1 MFEFFYKRTHLLFAT
16 IAGLFIFGILG
27 LIFMPKNLFPDS
39 ARPEIVVFT
48 SMPGASAN
56 VIATSVSKPIEE
68 EVAKLSHIYDIRSTN
83 VPNFS
88 IVHIIFDYTKT
99 LNDSMLDVSNAL
111 NKIKSKLP
119 PHTTSAIYLVGTFT
133 QPVDLFS
140 VSSDKMSLSEVRKI
154 VDSFIKPKLLTNKE
168 IGNVEIFGGYESAI
182 SITIDAK
189 KLKMEGEKIKR
200 RALLILRKD
209 SKFDNKSIE
218 ELKELAEV
226 LYEPVDVIVQIR
238 KADPKYQIGSGLV
251 ERIAERIKEDN
262 IDIVIVGNQLTPSQK
277 YNLAKKFK
285 VEVIDKI
292 ELVLRI
298 FYKHARTKEA
308 QLQVRLAELQYE
320 LPRAR
325 EKVRLAKMGEQPGF
339 GGLWGL

>member
-1 MFEFFYKRTHLLFAT
+1 M
-16 IAGLFIFGILG
+16 
-27 LIFMPKNLFPDS
+27 
-39 ARPEIVVFT
+39 
-48 SMPGASAN
+48 
-56 VIATSVSKPIEE
+56 
-68 EVAKLSHIYDIRSTN
+68 
-83 VPNFS
+83 
-88 IVHIIFDYTKT
+88 
-99 LNDSMLDVSNAL
+99 
-111 NKIKSKLP
+111 
-119 PHTTSAIYLVGTFT
+119 
-133 QPVDLFS
+133 
-140 VSSDKMSLSEVRKI
+140 
-154 VDSFIKPKLLTNKE
+154 
-168 IGNVEIFGGYESAI
+168 
-182 SITIDAK
+182 
-189 KLKMEGEKIKR
+189 
-200 RALLILRKD
+200 LILRKD

-226 LYEPVDVIVQIR
+226 LYEPIDVIVQIR

-292 ELVLRI
+292 ELVMRI

-339 GGLWGL
+339 GGYGDYEVEKYYQKVKREIANIKRKLESLESIEK

>member
-189 KLKMEGEKIKR
+189 KLKKY
-200 RALLILRKD
+200 
-209 SKFDNKSIE
+209 NKKYKE
-218 ELKELAEV
+218 ELKALPLPKL
-226 LYEPVDVIVQIR
+226 LYPN
-238 KADPKYQIGSGLV
+238 G
-251 ERIAERIKEDN
+251 N
-262 IDIVIVGNQLTPSQK
+262 IFQMCISSLKGIYLLHF
-277 YNLAKKFK
+277 YNSFFTKLYNF
-285 VEVIDKI
+285 
-292 ELVLRI
+292 RFP
-298 FYKHARTKEA
+298 FYKEILKFFIISIASAIDESGKTFTGSIIIPLSLFLTFSTSFA
-308 QLQVRLAELQYE
+308 
-320 LPRAR
+320 
-325 EKVRLAKMGEQPGF
+325 
-339 GGLWGL
+339 